1 MNIMRRSWATWSG
14 AVLLLLGTVLLGGCK
29 QKEGDRCQ
37 LDSDCSE
44 GLFCCVNPGELAKG
58 GICTLPGRC
67 ELKGDQGPGNDGPRK
82 EGGAADKPAGEKGA
96 GDGTPPDNKTP
107 TPDTKAPADTRA
119 DSPSIAPD
127 SKPDTKTG
135 D

>member
-1 MNIMRRSWATWSG
+1 MRRSWATGSG
-14 AVLLLLGTVLLGGCK
+14 AVLVLLGTTLLGGCK

-44 GLFCCVNPGELAKG
+44 GLFCCVNPGEVAKG

-67 ELKGDQGPGNDGPRK
+67 ELQGDQGPGPDGPRK
-82 EGGAADKPAGEKGA
+82 EVGAPDRTPAERGG
-96 GDGTPPDNKTP
+96 GDGTAPDTKTP

-119 DSPSIAPD
+119 ESSSPPPD
-127 SKPDTKTG
+127 IKADTKNG
-135 D
+135 G